1 MDAKIYNKL
10 PSNVT
15 KSNLESKIFF
25 LNCDDLKTVSYKQ
38 VKQLNLNFKQ
48 QKKSLSS
55 SKHQIS
61 PSHNFKSD

>member
-38 VKQLNLNFKQ
+38 VKQLNLNFKT
-48 QKKSLSS
+48 KKIVINS
-55 SKHQIS
+55 SKHQII
-61 PSHNFKSD
+61 PSNNFKSD